1 MTVKDV
7 PRTTD
12 VDSVTIPI
20 RLPLPRLATH
30 RFSAPTAADVRA
42 ALHTGCP
49 AEATALWDEIATA
62 AGVPVGAH
70 LLTLEELETLAAAVA
85 ARPGVVGLQGRSL
98 AIRVASYRALSDLEG
113 GALPADWARRSIES
127 LLRSRLPDPARSAA
141 IDELDLFRP
150 ETRRRLDAAASRAA
164 GRLGTAVGLV
174 TVILDGAQAFAGSHG
189 LSGWMLQ
196 SGGTPVEWALCAT
209 TVRTREPLVIPD
221 SAADVLHRTNPL
233 VEKDGLASYA
243 GVPLITSG
251 GHVVG
256 GLCVVDGAAH
266 TFTEADVAELRTLAD
281 ALVAEIEHTSG
292 TGRRPAVPGPARAP
306 LA

>member
-1 MTVKDV
+1 MSV
-7 PRTTD
+7 
-12 VDSVTIPI
+12 SVTIPI
-20 RLPLPRLATH
+20 RVPLPRLATH

-42 ALHTGCP
+42 ALHTGDAAQ
-49 AEATALWDEIATA
+49 AEALWEEITAEV
-62 AGVPVGAH
+62 GVPTGAH
-70 LLTLEELETLAAAVA
+70 LLTVDELGALAAAVA

-98 AIRVASYRALSDLEG
+98 VIRVASYRALADLDG

-150 ETRRRLDAAASRAA
+150 ETRRRLDAAATRAA
-164 GRLGTAVGLV
+164 TRLGTAVGLV

-189 LSGWMLQ
+189 LGGWLQ
-196 SGGTPVEWALCAT
+196 QAGGTPVEWALCAT

-221 SAADVLHRTNPL
+221 AAADPLHRTNPL
-233 VEKDGLASYA
+233 VEKDHLASYA

-256 GLCVVDGAAH
+256 GLCVIDGAAH
-266 TFTEADVAELRTLAD
+266 AFTDADVAELQVLAD
-281 ALVAEIEHTSG
+281 ALVAEIEQDNG
-292 TGRRPAVPGPARAP
+292 AAERPGGPARARAP